1 MTGLA
6 KWTLAASVS
15 IRRATRSVQNRKSVV
30 AAAALADC
38 KTDWSKA
45 RTYYSGRV
53 ERDELL
59 RDLITATNKFL
70 SGSQARQAFRSGWT
84 KEELLGITLEP
95 PRQLGLICAVVNA
108 SLAIEC
114 FDGGWVFVKTPAIT
128 GEGGGDEVLRYFR
141 TSFQYRNSV
150 PWWRHPTYA
159 RIG

>member
-1 MTGLA
+1 MTGVA

-15 IRRATRSVQNRKSVV
+15 IRRATRSVQSRKSVG
-30 AAAALADC
+30 AAAARADC
-38 KTDWSKA
+38 KADWRNA
-45 RTYYSGRV
+45 RAHYGNRLC
-53 ERDELL
+53 DDFLF
-59 RDLITATNKFL
+59 DLVTATNKFL
-70 SGSQARQAFRSGWT
+70 SGSQARRAFRGGWT
-84 KEELLGITLEP
+84 KEELFGITLEE

-114 FDGGWVFVKTPAIT
+114 FDGGWVFVKTPAIP

-141 TSFQYRNSV
+141 TSFQYRDSV